1 MKKEVNAKIHEF
13 EKEMHS
19 SKPIKILTIDQQNLS
34 ILKLKSL
41 HRKITYICLYFISIY
56 KHLDYGL

>member
-1 MKKEVNAKIHEF
+1 MKKEVNAEIHEF

-19 SKPIKILTIDQQNLS
+19 LKSIDQQNLL

-41 HRKITYICLYFISIY
+41 HRKITFICLYFISIY